1 MSASSLSVDIR
12 PIANIV
18 EAKQIE
24 ELQRSTW
31 NRDDLEII
39 PGRLFLAMKDN
50 GACLLGAFD
59 RSKLVGFVFGV
70 LGTVEDLNERID
82 QIAAARLLMYSMI
95 MGVHPDYQRAGIGY
109 RLKIAQREFAL
120 RIGVRLI
127 TWTFDPLESHNAYL
141 NFQKLGVVCHKYLQ
155 DYYGEMGGINIGL
168 PSDRFYVE
176 WWVTSNRVKS
186 RVSQNRGPLTLAQYL
201 GGRAVIVNECEHDEN
216 NQPVPPDEFLQLDS
230 SLILV
235 EIPDDIQ
242 HLKSIDLPLSIR
254 WRSHIRHV
262 FDYYFNRQYLVTD
275 FVRNVDQA
283 GVNSSYYVLTQA
295 DG

>member
-186 RVSQNRGPLTLAQYL
+186 RVSQNRGPLNLAQYL

>member
-39 PGRLFLAMKDN
+39 PGRLFLAMKNN

-186 RVSQNRGPLTLAQYL
+186 RVSQNRGPLNLAQYL